1 MASPRST
8 AARASQATVSVLL
21 VRALVAG
28 ATELGLSG
36 AELARATGAPTRTF
50 TPEALSDPDAR
61 VPAAWVLALWEYL
74 PSQCPDESFGFW
86 LSERLT
92 APPLS
97 LASWVIST
105 SHTLGD
111 GFARA
116 LRYQRLLH
124 DEAQSELRVSG
135 SEASYRHQIGP
146 PPFRAPAAA
155 IEFGFVSFLQLARRM
170 TGATV
175 VPQRMRLRHAAPRDT
190 TRHREWFGSQLEF
203 SASDDELVLDRADL
217 DRHVLGADP
226 TLSRIVEA
234 HAAAALARLPERS
247 ELRARV
253 RAHIHELL
261 RDGAP
266 SVDAVCERLKLP
278 RRTLQRHLAAAGT
291 SFAEELDGSRHELS
305 LRYLADPRI
314 SLQETAF
321 LLGFSDVSAFHRA
334 FQRWTGQTPASF
346 RGKLG

>member
-1 MASPRST
+1 MP
-8 AARASQATVSVLL
+8 RASQATVSVLL
-21 VRALVAG
+21 VRALAAG
-28 ATELGLSG
+28 AAELGLSS
-36 AELARATGAPTRTF
+36 EDLARATGAPARTF

-74 PSQCPDESFGFW
+74 PAKCPDESFGFW
-86 LSERLT
+86 LSERLI

-105 SHTLGD
+105 SQTLGE

-124 DEAQSELRVSG
+124 DEAQSELRVSP

-170 TGATV
+170 TGTPI
-175 VPQRMRLRHAAPRDT
+175 VPKRMRLRHAAPRDT
-190 TRHREWFGSQLEF
+190 SRHASWFGSELVF
-203 SASDDELVLDRADL
+203 SAPDDELVLDRADL
-217 DRHVLGADP
+217 DRAVLGADP

-253 RAHIHELL
+253 RAQIHELL
-261 RDGAP
+261 RDGTP
-266 SVDAVCERLKLP
+266 SIEALCARLNLS
-278 RRTLQRHLAAAGT
+278 RRTLQRHLAVAGT
-291 SFAEELDGSRHELS
+291 SFAEELDRSRHELA
-305 LRYLADPRI
+305 LRYLADARI

-334 FQRWTGQTPASF
+334 FQRWTGQAPGSF
-346 RGKLG
+346 RAKPT